1 MDQKR
6 DDDSSAQ
13 PRAVANR
20 ERGEHNIL
28 KERAVGLP
36 EVIAFVIM
44 LVALVSTGAR
54 RPRNPS
60 SFRTDA
66 GDVQLTGSGDI
77 RLSAG
82 GTLFEV
88 VGRPGEGE
96 EMGQIRMVR
105 DARGVALEHIE
116 IGAVVDGAP
125 VRLAISDPHPTPQGP
140 THAVAH
146 AELRGADA
154 AAYDGELTYTL
165 TRSPPSL
172 SVSLKLRAAPTH
184 RVALVMRTPLRRTVP
199 FVPTTGMLADAG
211 DGRGPV
217 VVFEAAEQAAIIGG
231 PTGELAVHLAAGE
244 RDFGSVLIAA
254 LTGPP
259 AAAGE
264 PARMF
269 VLAAPDSTAAAEA
282 AARLRKET
290 VRKLRGRVVGGGAGI
305 DVWGVGPEGRLLL
318 HVKPGADG
326 RFSAA
331 APASDVGF
339 YATMTH
345 TRASPI
351 AHRAWNDDSEL
362 ELTMLPGGEV
372 HVRVEDF
379 DAGVPL
385 TARLIVHGLAPT
397 ADPNFGPDY
406 RASGAGPLIDA
417 LHGDAEMPL
426 PTGRYRVVATRGPEY
441 TIDEQQVDVAPG
453 SSQALRLSL
462 RHVVDTPGW
471 VGCDLHVHARPSF
484 DAPVLPEDRV
494 LSLVAAGINFAVP
507 SEHNAVGNY
516 DTALRALEL
525 SHDLASVPGVEIT
538 TYRPSLGHFN
548 VFPYSNSVVPPYR
561 HTTLKQL
568 FTKAR
573 ENDPLRILQVNHP
586 RLTRQLGYFDIV
598 GLDTKTGRAERDWRD
613 DFDSL
618 EVYNGADGADRAR
631 VEVVLKDWLRLLM
644 LGYRYVATGDSDSH
658 RIQYQWA
665 GYPRTY
671 VSLPREQ
678 AGDTGAPVDVAAL
691 IASLKE
697 GHAFV
702 TSGPIVEATVNGQGP
717 GSTVFTPQP
726 VARLHVVVR
735 AAPWVDVSEVE
746 VLLGV
751 NTLARVSVPSHPTL
765 TGSPAGDLAAASA
778 AAVRFERDFD
788 VPMSGSGQR
797 FVVVVVRGNRSMD
810 DVLPYMPIQPLAFT
824 NPIWLAR
831 L

>member
-1 MDQKR
+1 V
-6 DDDSSAQ
+6 
-13 PRAVANR
+13 RAVA
-20 ERGEHNIL
+20 
-28 KERAVGLP
+28 LP
-36 EVIAFVIM
+36 EVVAFVVM
-44 LVALVSTGAR
+44 LVALVSTSAR

-66 GDVQLTGSGDI
+66 GDVQLAASGDI
-77 RLSAG
+77 RLSTG
-82 GTLFEV
+82 GLLFEI
-88 VGRPGEGE
+88 VGRAAESE
-96 EMGQIRMVR
+96 EIGQIRVLR
-105 DARGVALEHIE
+105 DARGIVLEHIE
-116 IGAVVDGAP
+116 LGAVVDGAP
-125 VRLAISDPHPTPQGP
+125 ARLTVSDPRPTPQGP
-140 THAVAH
+140 SHATAR
-146 AELRGADA
+146 AELKAADNT
-154 AAYDGELTYTL
+154 YEGELGYTL

-172 SVSLKLRAAPTH
+172 SVSLKVRAGQTH
-184 RVALVMRTPLRRTVP
+184 RVALVLKTPLRRTVP

-211 DGRGPV
+211 DAHGPI
-217 VVFEAAEQAAIIGG
+217 VVFEGPEQAAVVGG
-231 PTGELAVHLAAGE
+231 LAGELSVHMAAGE
-244 RDFGSVLIAA
+244 RDLGATLVAA
-254 LTGPP
+254 ITGPS
-259 AAAGE
+259 AAFGE
-264 PARMF
+264 TARLF
-269 VLAAPDSTAAAEA
+269 LLAASDPASATEA

-290 VRKLRGRVVGGGAGI
+290 VRRLRGRVVGGGAGI
-305 DVWGVGPEGRLLL
+305 DVWGVGSEGRLLL

-326 RFSAA
+326 RFLAV

-339 YATMTH
+339 YATLTH

-351 AHRAWNDDSEL
+351 AHRSASDDSEL

-379 DAGVPL
+379 DSGVPL

-441 TIDEQQVDVAPG
+441 AIDEQQVDVAPG
-453 SSQALRLSL
+453 SSQNLRLLL

-494 LSLVAAGINFAVP
+494 MSLVAAGINFAVP

-516 DTALRALEL
+516 DAALKALEL
-525 SHDLASVPGVEIT
+525 SNELASVPGVEIT

-548 VFPYSNSVVPPYR
+548 VFPYSGPTVPPYR
-561 HTTLKQL
+561 RTTLKQL

-573 ENDPLRILQVNHP
+573 EGDPLRILQVNHP
-586 RLTRQLGYFDIV
+586 RLTRALGYFDIV

-618 EVYNGADGADRAR
+618 EVYNGADGGDRGR
-631 VEVVLKDWLRLLM
+631 VEVVLRDWLRLLTI
-644 LGYRYVATGDSDSH
+644 GYRYVATGDSDSH

-671 VSLPREQ
+671 VALPREQ
-678 AGDTGAPVDVAAL
+678 AGDTGAPIDVAAL
-691 IASLKE
+691 VASLKE

-702 TSGPIVEATVNGQGP
+702 TSGPIIDAMINGQGP
-717 GSTVFTPQP
+717 GWTVFTPQQ
-726 VARLHVVVR
+726 VARLHVTVR
-735 AAPWVDVSEVE
+735 AAPWIDVTEVE
-746 VLLGV
+746 VLLGAA
-751 NTLARVSVPSHPTL
+751 TLTRVAVPSRPTV
-765 TGSPAGDLAAASA
+765 TGPPSGDLAKASA
-778 AAVRFERDFD
+778 AAIRFERDFD
-788 VPMSGSGQR
+788 IPMSGSGQR
-797 FVVVVVRGNRSMD
+797 FVVVVVRGTRSMD

>member
-1 MDQKR
+1 MDQQKE
-6 DDDSSAQ
+6 DDSDR
-13 PRAVANR
+13 PGTDRKRARRPN
-20 ERGEHNIL
+20 EL
-28 KERAVGLP
+28 SERAVGLP
-36 EVIAFVIM
+36 EIVAFIIM

-54 RPRNPS
+54 RPRNPN

-66 GDVQLTGSGDI
+66 GDVQLTATGDI
-77 RLSAG
+77 RMSTT
-82 GTLFEV
+82 GTLYEI

-96 EMGQIRMVR
+96 EIGQIRVVR
-105 DARGVALEHIE
+105 DSRGLALEHIE
-116 IGAVVDGAP
+116 MGAVLDGITA
-125 VRLAISDPHPTPQGP
+125 RLTLSDLHPTPQGP
-140 THAVAH
+140 AHVVARGEIHAPDGTTYP
-146 AELRGADA
+146 AELG
-154 AAYDGELTYTL
+154 YTL
-165 TRSPPSL
+165 NHSPPSL
-172 SVSLKLRAAPTH
+172 SVSLKLQAGQGHHLAM
-184 RVALVMRTPLRRTVP
+184 VMKTPLRRTVP
-199 FVPTTGMLADAG
+199 FVPSTGMLTDAG
-211 DGRGPV
+211 DGRGPL
-217 VVFEAAEQAAIIGG
+217 VVFEGSEQAAIIGG
-231 PTGELAVHLAAGE
+231 TSGEMAVHLAAGE
-244 RDFGSVLIAA
+244 NDFGSA
-254 LTGPP
+254 LVASLTSAP
-259 AAAGE
+259 AAPGE
-264 PARMF
+264 ASNMF
-269 VLAAPDSTAAAEA
+269 VLAAADPTAATEA
-282 AARLRKET
+282 AAKLRKET

-305 DVWGVGPEGRLLL
+305 DVWGVGSEGRLLL
-318 HVKPGADG
+318 HVKPGPDG
-326 RFSAA
+326 RFLAV
-331 APASDVGF
+331 APGNDIGF

-351 AHRAWNDDSEL
+351 AHRAANDDSEL

-372 HVRVEDF
+372 RVRIEDI
-379 DAGVPL
+379 DSGVPL
-385 TARLIVHGLAPT
+385 TARIIVHGLAPT

-441 TIDEQQVDVAPG
+441 TVDEQPIDVPPG
-453 SSQALRLSL
+453 SSQALRLQL

-494 LSLVAAGINFAVP
+494 MSLVAAGINFAVP

-516 DTALRALEL
+516 DSALKALEL
-525 SHDLASVPGVEIT
+525 SQDLASVPGVEIT

-548 VFPYSNSVVPPYR
+548 VFPYSNPTVPPYR

-573 ENDPLRILQVNHP
+573 DNDPTRILQVNHP
-586 RLTRQLGYFDIV
+586 RLTHQLGYFDIV
-598 GLDTKTGRAERDWRD
+598 GLDTKTGRADRDWRD

-618 EVYNGADGADRAR
+618 EVYNGADGADRSR
-631 VEVVLKDWLRLLM
+631 VEVVIKDWLRLLT

-671 VSLPREQ
+671 VALPREQ
-678 AGDTGAPVDVAAL
+678 AGDNGGTVDVTAL
-691 IASLKE
+691 IAALKE

-717 GSTVFTPQP
+717 GYTVFTPQP

-735 AAPWVDVSEVE
+735 AAPWIDVTEVE
-746 VLLGV
+746 VMLGV
-751 NTLARVSVPSHPTL
+751 NTLTRVSVPARPTV
-765 TGSPAGDLAAASA
+765 TGSPVGDLATASQ

-797 FVVVVVRGNRSMD
+797 FVVVIVRGTRSMD

>member
-6 DDDSSAQ
+6 EDDTSAR
-13 PRAVANR
+13 PRVAPNG
-20 ERGEHNIL
+20 ERSASALH
-28 KERAVGLP
+28 ERAVGLP

-66 GDVQLTGSGDI
+66 GDVQLTATGDI
-77 RLSAG
+77 RLSTT
-82 GTLFEV
+82 GTLYEI

-96 EMGQIRMVR
+96 EAGQIRVVR
-105 DARGVALEHIE
+105 DARGIALERIE
-116 IGAVVDGAP
+116 LSAILDGSP
-125 VRLAISDPHPTPQGP
+125 VGLTVSELRPTPQGP
-140 THAVAH
+140 THASAH
-146 AELRGADA
+146 AQLHGADGA
-154 AAYDGELTYTL
+154 TYEGELDYTL
-165 TRSPPSL
+165 TRSPASL
-172 SVSLKLRAAPTH
+172 TLSLKLHAGQAH
-184 RVALVMRTPLRRTVP
+184 RIALVMKTPLRRTIP

-211 DGRGPV
+211 DARGPLV
-217 VVFEAAEQAAIIGG
+217 IFEGPEQAAVIGG
-231 PTGELAVHLAAGE
+231 ASGELAVHLAAGE
-244 RDFGSVLIAA
+244 SDFGSVLVAA
-254 LTGPP
+254 LTGAP
-259 AAAGE
+259 AAPGE
-264 PARMF
+264 AARMF
-269 VLAAPDSTAAAEA
+269 VLAASDSTAATEG
-282 AARLRKET
+282 AARLRKES

-305 DVWGVGPEGRLLL
+305 DVWGVGAEGRLLL
-318 HVKPGADG
+318 HVKPGPDG
-326 RFSAA
+326 RFLAA

-372 HVRVEDF
+372 HVRVEDV
-379 DAGVPL
+379 DSGVPL
-385 TARLIVHGLAPT
+385 TVRLIVHGLAPT

-417 LHGDAEMPL
+417 LHGDADMPL

-441 TIDEQQVDVAPG
+441 TVDEQQIDVAPG
-453 SSQALRLSL
+453 SSQALRLLL

-494 LSLVAAGINFAVP
+494 LSLVAAGVNFAVP

-516 DTALRALEL
+516 DSALKALEL
-525 SHDLASVPGVEIT
+525 THDLASVPGVEIT

-548 VFPYSNSVVPPYR
+548 VFPYSSPTVPPYR

-573 ENDPLRILQVNHP
+573 DNDPLRILQVNHP

-618 EVYNGADGADRAR
+618 EVYNGADGADRSR
-631 VEVVLKDWLRLLM
+631 VEVVIKDWLRLLT

-671 VSLPREQ
+671 VALPREQ
-678 AGDTGAPVDVAAL
+678 AGDTGGPVDVAAL
-691 IASLKE
+691 VASLKE

-702 TSGPIVEATVNGQGP
+702 TSGPIVEATINGQGP
-717 GSTVFTPQP
+717 GYTVFTPQP
-726 VARLHVVVR
+726 VARLHVTVR
-735 AAPWVDVSEVE
+735 AAPWVDVSEIE
-746 VLLGV
+746 VMLGV
-751 NTLARVSVPSHPTL
+751 NTLARVSVPSRPTV
-765 TGSPAGDLAAASA
+765 TGSPAGDLASAST
-778 AAVRFERDFD
+778 AAVRVERDFD

-797 FVVVVVRGNRSMD
+797 FVVVIVRGTRTMD
-810 DVLPYMPIQPLAFT
+810 NVLPYMPIQPLAFT